1 MNRKNF
7 MTASLVLSLGFGL
20 AGCSSSQQPTQQA
33 QPAPNQTQKTTPDQS
48 KAAPNNAQLQKA
60 FQDELNGLTI
70 IETDVKKGDM
80 DTVGKIFDQIHDEFH
95 AAVLPPI
102 KAKNANL
109 AKDMHSKFDELDD
122 AIGNKDKNKILSLL
136 KVNHDSLTQGAKE
149 LGISIK

>member
-95 AAVLPPI
+95 AAVLP
-102 KAKNANL
+102 KSDCSHVVL
-109 AKDMHSKFDELDD
+109 
-122 AIGNKDKNKILSLL
+122 
-136 KVNHDSLTQGAKE
+136 
-149 LGISIK
+149 